1 MDLIFI
7 QEVTNM
13 KKEKI
18 IKIKEE
24 LAKKQKKN
32 EVTVQ
37 MEMLIRKENQGV
49 YPQHK

>member
-24 LAKKQKKN
+24 LEKN
-32 EVTVQ
+32 R
-37 MEMLIRKENQGV
+37 RKT
-49 YPQHK
+49 KR